1 MVPVKYKITPE
12 LYKRGTIPIFVAMV
26 QYYHIDSLSSGAF
39 PRKDSFDRVWFIRIV
54 SGKARAHCRYN
65 PVLLEEGDCWILSEE
80 VAFSFQEANDGFVA
94 DIVSMSIRFLDNI
107 YYSIGSL
114 MPPAMSV
121 ACSKGMPG
129 YCKELVERAFSDMLC
144 ILDAPL
150 ELGREQMLRAAA
162 TQLLL
167 SFSNGFNAQGGLVPT
182 ATGGGKGQVYLNRF
196 VSLIL
201 GSALPHRRDME
212 YYAGELGISTRYL
225 YRICTQ
231 LTGQS
236 PKQLIDG
243 ILMGGIKQALLSGV
257 RPIGDIALDYGFEDP
272 TAFGQYFK
280 RHTGSTPSAFR
291 KAGR

>member
-1 MVPVKYKITPE
+1 MV
-12 LYKRGTIPIFVAMV
+12 RH
-26 QYYHIDSLSSGAF
+26 YHIDSCLHDTF
-39 PRKDSFDRVWFIRIV
+39 PRKDSFDQVWFLRIA
-54 SGKARAHCRYN
+54 SGRARANCRYN
-65 PVLLEEGDCWILSEE
+65 PVLLEEGGCWLLSEE
-80 VAFSFQEANDGFVA
+80 VPFSFLEVEEGFAA
-94 DIVSMSIRFLDNI
+94 DIVRMHIRFLDSV
-107 YYSIGSL
+107 YYAIGGL

-121 ACSKGMPG
+121 ACSKGMPD
-129 YCKELVERAFSDMLC
+129 YCKELIERALSDMLLL
-144 ILDAPL
+144 LDAPV

-167 SFSNGFNAQGGLVPT
+167 AFSNGFNAPGGFTSGV
-182 ATGGGKGQVYLNRF
+182 TGGGRGQEYLNKF
-196 VSLIL
+196 IGLIL
-201 GSALPHRRDME
+201 DGTLPHRRDTE
-212 YYAGELGISTRYL
+212 YYAGKLGISTRYL

-243 ILMGGIKQALLSGV
+243 ILIGGIKQALTSGV

-291 KAGR
+291 KAGK

>member
-1 MVPVKYKITPE
+1 
-12 LYKRGTIPIFVAMV
+12 MV
-26 QYYHIDSLSSGAF
+26 QHFHIDNRSGRAF
-39 PRKDSFDRVWFIRIV
+39 PRKDSFDKVWFIRIV
-54 SGKARAHCRYN
+54 SGKARARCRYN
-65 PVLLEEGDCWILSEE
+65 PVLLEDGDCWLLSEE
-80 VAFSFQEANDGFVA
+80 VPFSFLEAEEGFVA
-94 DIVSMSIRFLDNI
+94 DIVSISIRFLDSV
-107 YYSIGSL
+107 YFSIGGL

-129 YCKELVERAFSDMLC
+129 YCKELIERAFSDMLF

-167 SFSNGFNAQGGLVPT
+167 SFSNGFNAQGGLMLT
-182 ATGGGKGQVYLNRF
+182 ATGGGKGQEYLNRF

-201 GSALPHRRDME
+201 GGTLPHRRDAE

-243 ILMGGIKQALLSGV
+243 ILIGGIKQALLSGV
-257 RPIGDIALDYGFEDP
+257 RPIGDIAMDYGFEDP

>member
-1 MVPVKYKITPE
+1 
-12 LYKRGTIPIFVAMV
+12 MV
-26 QYYHIDSLSSGAF
+26 QYYHIDSLSGIAF
-39 PRKDSFDRVWFIRIV
+39 PRKDSFDRVWFICIV
-54 SGKARAHCRYN
+54 SGKARALCRYN
-65 PVLLEEGDCWILSEE
+65 PLPLEGGDCWLLSEE
-80 VAFSFQEANDGFVA
+80 VPFSFQEAEESFEA
-94 DIVSMSIRFLDNI
+94 DIVSLSIRFLDSV

-121 ACSKGMPG
+121 ACSKGMPD
-129 YCKELVERAFSDMLC
+129 YCKELIERAFSDMLC

-167 SFSNGFNAQGGLVPT
+167 SFSNGFNAQGGLMPT
-182 ATGGGKGQVYLNRF
+182 ATGGGKGQEYLNRF

-201 GSALPHRRDME
+201 GGTLPHRRDTE
-212 YYAGELGISTRYL
+212 FYAGKLGISTRYL

-243 ILMGGIKQALLSGV
+243 ILIGGIKQALISGV

-291 KAGR
+291 KGGR

>member
-1 MVPVKYKITPE
+1 
-12 LYKRGTIPIFVAMV
+12 MV
-26 QYYHIDSLSSGAF
+26 QHFHIDNRSGRAF

-54 SGKARAHCRYN
+54 SGKARALCRYN
-65 PVLLEEGDCWILSEE
+65 PVLLEQGDCWLLSEE
-80 VAFSFQEANDGFVA
+80 VPFSFQEVDEGFGA
-94 DIVSMSIRFLDNI
+94 DIMSLSIRFLDSV

-114 MPPAMSV
+114 MTPAMSV

-129 YCKELVERAFSDMLC
+129 YCKELIERAFLDMLY
-144 ILDAPL
+144 ILDTPL
-150 ELGREQMLRAAA
+150 ELGREHMLRAAA

-167 SFSNGFNAQGGLVPT
+167 SFSNGFNDQGDYIPA
-182 ATGGGKGQVYLNRF
+182 ATGSGRGQEYLNRF

-201 GSALPHRRDME
+201 DSNLPHRRDTE
-212 YYAGELGISTRYL
+212 YYAGKLGISTRYL

-243 ILMGGIKQALLSGV
+243 ILIGGIKQALISGV
-257 RPIGDIALDYGFEDP
+257 RPIVDIALDYGFEDP

-280 RHTGSTPSAFR
+280 RHTSSTPSAFR
-291 KAGR
+291 KTGR